1 MTKEAYLLHLVVSL
15 LLWKK
20 SLHARPLPYYNP
32 VMRILIADDE
42 SIIRMGLKS
51 ILQEMGHEVLAAT
64 NGREALEMARRH
76 RPDLAI
82 LDIKMPFTDGLQAA
96 KTLARTQPMPI
107 LLLTAYSEQDLID
120 KASDLPIH
128 GYLIK
133 PVKPEEL
140 SAAITVA
147 YKRFL
152 DNQALKE
159 EADKLADALE
169 TRKLLDKAKARLMA
183 TGLSEE
189 EAYRTLQQQARNGRI
204 SLRAVATAILKQKP
218 S

>member
-1 MTKEAYLLHLVVSL
+1 
-15 LLWKK
+15 
-20 SLHARPLPYYNP
+20 
-32 VMRILIADDE
+32 MRILIADDE

-51 ILQEMGHEVLAAT
+51 ILSELGHEVLAAT

-107 LLLTAYSEQDLID
+107 LLLTAFSEQDLID

-133 PVKPEEL
+133 PIEPEAL

-147 YKRFL
+147 YKRFIE
-152 DNQALKE
+152 NQALQAD
-159 EADKLADALE
+159 ADKLAAALE

-189 EAYRTLQQQARNGRI
+189 EAYKLMQERARNGRI
-204 SLRAVATAILKQKP
+204 SLRAIATAILKQPP

>member
-1 MTKEAYLLHLVVSL
+1 
-15 LLWKK
+15 
-20 SLHARPLPYYNP
+20 
-32 VMRILIADDE
+32 MRILIADDE

-51 ILQEMGHEVLAAT
+51 ILQELGHEVLAAT

-107 LLLTAYSEQDLID
+107 LLLTAFSEQDLID
-120 KASDLPIH
+120 KATDLPIH

-147 YKRFL
+147 YKRFVE
-152 DNQALKE
+152 NQALQE
-159 EADKLADALE
+159 EADNLAESLE
-169 TRKLLDKAKARLMA
+169 TRKLLDKAKAKLMA
-183 TGLSEE
+183 KGMSEE
-189 EAYRTLQQQARNGRI
+189 EAYKTIQEQARNGRI
-204 SLRAVATAILKQKP
+204 NLRTVATTILK
-218 S
+218 